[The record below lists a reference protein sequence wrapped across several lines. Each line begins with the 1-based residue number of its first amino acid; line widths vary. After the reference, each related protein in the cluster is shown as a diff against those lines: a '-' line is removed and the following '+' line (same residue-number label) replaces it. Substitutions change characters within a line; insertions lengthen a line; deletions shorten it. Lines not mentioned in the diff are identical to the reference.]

1 MQSYQTSWD
10 FYPDTRHGLEDISLE
25 KVNKFIEISNRIRLY
40 PVLDD
45 PLTVLKKFEL
55 LKEASITNGCHLLF
69 TTEDILLS
77 TIEIGRFSSAILIL
91 DSITI
96 RKDLFS
102 EVDAALSFIRKHL
115 SRSYVIT
122 GDKQREERW
131 DYPLDAIREIV
142 VNMIVHRDYMD
153 SNDSMIKIF
162 DDRIEFFNPGRLLAG
177 LSVERLV
184 HGNYVSSIRNKQIA
198 TLFKEAGIIEKYGSG
213 IKRILESMM
222 SYGLPDPL
230 FEEIQ
235 NGFRVIVFKT
245 TQKTTQKTTTRDQL
259 IELLR
264 ENRKMTRNEIALI
277 LGKSQNTIKEHLS
290 RLKSEGRV
298 ERVGSDRDGYWEVK

>member
-1 MQSYQTSWD
+1 M
-10 FYPDTRHGLEDISLE
+10 P
-25 KVNKFIEISNRIRLY
+25 
-40 PVLDD
+40 
-45 PLTVLKKFEL
+45 
-55 LKEASITNGCHLLF
+55 
-69 TTEDILLS
+69 
-77 TIEIGRFSSAILIL
+77 
-91 DSITI
+91 
-96 RKDLFS
+96 
-102 EVDAALSFIRKHL
+102 SF
-115 SRSYVIT
+115 
-122 GDKQREERW
+122 
-131 DYPLDAIREIV
+131 
-142 VNMIVHRDYMD
+142 
-153 SNDSMIKIF
+153 
-162 DDRIEFFNPGRLLAG
+162 
-177 LSVERLV
+177 ERLV
-184 HGNYVSSIRNKQIA
+184 HGNYVSAIRNKQIA